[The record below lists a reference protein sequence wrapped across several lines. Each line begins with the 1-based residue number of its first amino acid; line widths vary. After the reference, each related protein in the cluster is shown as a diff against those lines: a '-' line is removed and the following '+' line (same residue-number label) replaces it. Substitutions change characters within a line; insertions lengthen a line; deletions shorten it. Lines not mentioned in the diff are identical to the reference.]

1 MIKRLR
7 VVPQAEN
14 DSSKDD
20 TPKKLY
26 NCNCAVH
33 FRCGNENLKFI
44 YLKLTLSVFQV
55 DLVLVL
61 VNQTRCHFQ
70 MHLNMER
77 LDRVFPDSS
86 HRIVSDDF

>member
-1 MIKRLR
+1 MIPLR
-7 VVPQAEN
+7 MIHPKSYTIVIVPFLLGVGTKT
-14 DSSKDD
+14 SSS
-20 TPKKLY
+20 
-26 NCNCAVH
+26 
-33 FRCGNENLKFI
+33 

-86 HRIVSDDF
+86 LLIVSDDF